1 MYIDVNI
8 LFSHKPFPPP
18 DFANFSH
25 IYSQEEQQLISRGPV
40 LQAGESV
47 QILRVHKLVG
57 RRMRGLRGWGGR
69 GIVYIYLWEVLFV
82 LWWYRFLVH
91 IKIYCT
97 RYSLKIKFL
106 FRKTKYFFPPLPRR
120 QKSWQKDLTV
130 HSYCNADNIV
140 GLLQRY
146 H

>member
-25 IYSQEEQQLISRGPV
+25 IYSQEGQQLISRGPV

-57 RRMRGLRGWGGR
+57 RRMRGLRGGGGR
-69 GIVYIYLWEVLFV
+69 DGDSRYTYIYER
-82 LWWYRFLVH
+82 YFLCYDD
-91 IKIYCT
+91 ID
-97 RYSLKIKFL
+97 F
-106 FRKTKYFFPPLPRR
+106 
-120 QKSWQKDLTV
+120 
-130 HSYCNADNIV
+130 
-140 GLLQRY
+140 
-146 H
+146 